1 MRVTTVSDEDLVIAT
16 RRGNRQ
22 AFAQLVQRYSTAV
35 RAVAFHILHDHHA
48 SEDVAQEAFITAYK
62 RLPNLQVASLFGRW
76 LLKIARHQA
85 MAAGRSRRDDAPLDQ
100 AAEVPQVA
108 EVGADTDHLLAE
120 VMRLPERE
128 QRLIMLRF
136 FNGCSVEEIA
146 RITNRS
152 VGTVTKQLSRGYAR
166 LRERL
171 AEVMV

>member
-1 MRVTTVSDEDLVIAT
+1 VTTVSDEDLVLAT
-16 RRGNRQ
+16 RRGNRE
-22 AFAQLVQRYSTAV
+22 AFAVLARRYSAAV
-35 RAVAFHILHDHHA
+35 AAVAFHILHDHHA
-48 SEDVAQEAFITAYK
+48 SEDVAQETFITAYK
-62 RLPNLQVASLFGRW
+62 RLPNLRVASLFGRW
-76 LLKIARHQA
+76 ILKIARHQA
-85 MAAGRSRRDDAPLDQ
+85 LSAGRSRQHHLSLDQ
-100 AAEVPQVA
+100 ATEVVETSQTA
-108 EVGADTDHLLAE
+108 ADMDHLLAQ

-136 FNGCSVEEIA
+136 FNGHSVDEIA

>member
-1 MRVTTVSDEDLVIAT
+1 VTTVSDEDLVIAA

-22 AFAQLVQRYSTAV
+22 AFAQLVQRYSAAV
-35 RAVAFHILHDHHA
+35 RAVAFHILRDHHA
-48 SEDVAQEAFITAYK
+48 SEDAAQEAFIHAYK
-62 RLPNLQVASLFGRW
+62 RLPNLRVPSLFGRW
-76 LLKIARHQA
+76 LLKISRHQA
-85 MAAGRSRRDDAPLDQ
+85 LVAGRSRRGDVPLDQ
-100 AAEVPQVA
+100 AVDVA
-108 EVGADTDHLLAE
+108 QAIEVGADMDHLLAE